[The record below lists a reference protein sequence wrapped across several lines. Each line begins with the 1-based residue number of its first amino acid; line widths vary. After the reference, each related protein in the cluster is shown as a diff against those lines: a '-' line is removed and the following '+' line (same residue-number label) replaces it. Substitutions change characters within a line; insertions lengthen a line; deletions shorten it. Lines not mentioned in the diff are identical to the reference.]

1 MKKKK
6 SCGIEKIKSR
16 YGTMFVTPWIIGFI
30 LFFLIP
36 IIQSVIFSFSDVTFV
51 ENGVSVNSVGFKSY
65 KYLLN
70 EDPDFIGKLSKDI
83 LFMVYALPII
93 LLLSVV
99 LALILNQ
106 KFKGKLFFRAVYF
119 MPVIIASGVVIE
131 MLFRTSDSDL
141 VTAGINSTLTDS
153 LFSVED
159 VISWINLPDKVA
171 EYLKLVINNIFDL
184 LWSCGVQTVLFIAGL
199 QSIPRS
205 IYEASSVEGA
215 TKWQEFWFIT
225 FPMLGN
231 VTLLVILYTMVD
243 LFTNTRR
250 EIIDWAYSQ
259 MSAGIYGR
267 TSAMLWIYFLAIGV
281 LLALVVFA
289 FVKLLLKRWQ

>member
-1 MKKKK
+1 MKKNK

-16 YGTMFVTPWIIGFI
+16 YGTMFVLPWIIGFI

-36 IIQSVIFSFSDVTFV
+36 IIQSVIFSFSNVTFV
-51 ENGVSVNSVGFKSY
+51 ESGVSVSSVGLKSY

-70 EDPDFIGKLSKDI
+70 EDPDFVGKLSTDI

-141 VTAGINSTLTDS
+141 VTAGINNTLTDS

-225 FPMLGN
+225 LPMLGN

-250 EIIDWAYSQ
+250 EIIDLAYSQ

-281 LLALVVFA
+281 LLTLVVFA
-289 FVKLLLKRWQ
+289 YVKLLLKRWQ

>member
-1 MKKKK
+1 MKKIG

-16 YGTMFVTPWIIGFI
+16 YGTMFVMPWIIGF
-30 LFFLIP
+30 LVFFLIP
-36 IIQSVIFSFSDVTFV
+36 IIQSVIYSFSDVTFV
-51 ENGVSVNSVGFKSY
+51 ESGVSVNFVGLKSY
-65 KYLLN
+65 KYIIN
-70 EDPDFIGKLSKDI
+70 EDPDFMGKLSTDI

-93 LLLSVV
+93 LLLSIV

-106 KFKGKLFFRAVYF
+106 KFRGKLFFRGLYF

-199 QSIPRS
+199 QSVPRS
-205 IYEASSVEGA
+205 IYEASGVEGA

-250 EIIDWAYSQ
+250 EIIDLAYSQ

-267 TSAMLWIYFLAIGV
+267 TSAMLWIYFLAIGI

-289 FVKLLLKRWQ
+289 FIKLLLKRWQ

>member
-1 MKKKK
+1 MKKIGA
-6 SCGIEKIKSR
+6 CGIEKIKSR
-16 YGTMFVTPWIIGFI
+16 YGTMFVTPWIIGFLI
-30 LFFLIP
+30 FFLIP
-36 IIQSVIFSFSDVTFV
+36 IIQSVIYSFSDVTFV
-51 ENGVSVNSVGFKSY
+51 ESGVSVNFVGLKSY
-65 KYLLN
+65 KYIIN
-70 EDPDFIGKLSKDI
+70 EDPDFMGKLSTDI

-93 LLLSVV
+93 LLLSIV

-106 KFKGKLFFRAVYF
+106 KFRGKLFFRGLYF

-199 QSIPRS
+199 QSVPRS
-205 IYEASSVEGA
+205 IYEASAVEGA

-250 EIIDWAYSQ
+250 EIIDLAYSQ

-267 TSAMLWIYFLAIGV
+267 TSAMLWIYFLAIGI

-289 FVKLLLKRWQ
+289 FIKLLLKRWQ